1 MLTWGPESGPGLIS
15 TREFS
20 EVFALGHWEY
30 GKYTLAEEYER
41 DMKRG
46 LTNVPF
52 PRNYFPHDDQST
64 APLFSWRA
72 HANLLWRNW
81 LNELQVLTWGPESG
95 PGLISTRDFSEVFA
109 LGHWEYGKYTL
120 AVEYERDMKRGLT
133 NVPFPRNY
141 FPNDDP
147 STAPLYSWRAHANL
161 LWRNWLNWVYQMTP
175 YDLTEVP
182 DLLAQGKLGT
192 DHVVRHAPCPP
203 REDGFR
209 PFLDYVYGLIV
220 R

>member
-15 TREFS
+15 TRDFS

-52 PRNYFPHDDQST
+52 PRNYFPHDDPST
-64 APLFSWRA
+64 APLF
-72 HANLLWRNW
+72 
-81 LNELQVLTWGPESG
+81 
-95 PGLISTRDFSEVFA
+95 
-109 LGHWEYGKYTL
+109 
-120 AVEYERDMKRGLT
+120 
-133 NVPFPRNY
+133 
-141 FPNDDP
+141 
-147 STAPLYSWRAHANL
+147 SWRAHANL

-182 DLLAQGKLGT
+182 GLRAQGKLGT

-209 PFLDYVYGLIV
+209 PYLDDGYGLIV